1 MSSQEEKPLI
11 MSSQAE
17 KPLLMSS
24 QAEKPLLISSQA
36 EKPLLMSSQAHL
48 LQSAR
53 DNPSILDK
61 LSDEYS
67 YVSAGYPARLV
78 RVGMCE
84 ERGRGLVATRT
95 IKKGEMVYDD
105 KYGMEVELTEEQ
117 LRVHLE
123 VKTDEEKKI
132 FLMHCYC
139 HDEALWYVLGI
150 GR

>member
-1 MSSQEEKPLI
+1 MSC
-11 MSSQAE
+11 QAE
-17 KPLLMSS
+17 KSLLMSS
-24 QAEKPLLISSQA
+24 QAEKPI
-36 EKPLLMSSQAHL
+36 LMSSQAHL

-117 LRVHLE
+117 LRVHLK
-123 VKTDEEKKI
+123 VKTGEERKM

-139 HDEALWYVLGI
+139 HDEAMWYVLGI